1 MTTRAEIILAA
12 KDHTQAAFAAVS
24 RNFDTLSTKAAT
36 VGAGVAGLG
45 ALIGGALALS
55 NAKGLID
62 VLDGLDEMSEKT
74 GVSVEKLSELR
85 YAGEAS
91 GTSLEALSAGF
102 SRLSKLMAEAAG
114 GGKDAIATF
123 KTLDVEF
130 KNSDGSLRKQEDVL
144 GDVADKFAGYEDG
157 AGKAALA
164 QKFFGKSGAD
174 MIGLLNLGKKGIEDL
189 RLEAQQ
195 LGVIYGGDLA
205 KDAATFNDNLKK
217 LELASQAASISVGGP
232 LIGSLVRL
240 TNQIIEA
247 KKEGGLLNAV
257 LVAIGGG
264 VARTLGV
271 DEIGKAQ
278 SRAKDAT
285 AEMGR
290 LSNIMVGLD
299 NQLQRNPGDEMAL
312 RRMAT
317 VRAKFDEARKQA
329 ASASEELK
337 ALANESDPKNKPE
350 EKKPDP
356 KKTATPVVASGGGGD
371 GPKAKDPEAATKR
384 YLESLDKQLEKT
396 KELSQVEMALT
407 EIQRL
412 RADGGTVSEAQKQS
426 MLRKAAEI
434 DIIKER
440 DKTEKESERDR
451 EESQR
456 RYMADQDEARRAIES
471 TFTPME
477 IYSQKLKDLAIL
489 KAQGLLTSEQYSKS
503 IAHEAQAYGEAKAQA
518 DQADKHIDEFAKRGA
533 ENIQDSLGQGLY
545 NTLDGN
551 FADIGKNFSNLI
563 KRMVAEAAAAQ
574 LSRSLFGELVQGG
587 SGSGLFGTA
596 LSAFGGLLGFGSSG
610 YTAGQQAGMDGLITG
625 ILSGARASGGPVGAD
640 GTYLVGERGPE
651 LFTPAASGT
660 IIPNHQLGGGGQGVV
675 ISPSTVI
682 NIDSRSDRGAV
693 QAEVQRAVAQGNK
706 QMLEQLKR
714 QKVLPQ

>member
-1 MTTRAEIILAA
+1 MVNRAEIILAA
-12 KDHTQAAFAAVS
+12 KDQTQSAFAAVS
-24 RNFDTLSTKAAT
+24 RNFDSISTKAT
-36 VGAGVAGLG
+36 SVSAGVAGLG
-45 ALIGGALALS
+45 AVIGSALALS

-85 YAGEAS
+85 YAGETS
-91 GTSLEALSAGF
+91 GTSLEALSSGF
-102 SRLSKLMAEAAG
+102 TKLSKLMAEAAG

-123 KTLDVEF
+123 KTLDVQF
-130 KNSDGSLRKQEDVL
+130 KNSDGTLRKQEDVL
-144 GDVADKFAGYEDG
+144 GDVADRFAGYEDG

-164 QKFFGKSGAD
+164 QQVFGKSGAD
-174 MIGLLNLGKKGIEDL
+174 MIGLLNLGKKGIEEL
-189 RLEAQQ
+189 RVEAQQ
-195 LGVIYGGDLA
+195 LGAIYGGELA
-205 KDAATFNDNLKK
+205 KEAATFNDNLKK
-217 LELASQAASISVGGP
+217 LELASQAASISLGGP

-247 KKEGGLLNAV
+247 KKEGSLLNAV

-278 SRAKDAT
+278 SRAKDAG
-285 AEMGR
+285 AEMER

-299 NQLQRNPGDEMAL
+299 NQLQRDPGNEMAQ

-317 VRAKFDEARKQA
+317 TRAKLDEARKQA
-329 ASASEELK
+329 AAASEELK
-337 ALANESDPKNKPE
+337 ALANAQDPQQKKE
-350 EKKPDP
+350 EKKAEE
-356 KKTATPVVASGGGGD
+356 KKSAPPIVPSGGGGAK
-371 GPKAKDPEAATKR
+371 GKDPEAATKR

-426 MLRKAAEI
+426 MLQKAAEI

-440 DKTEKESERDR
+440 EKTLKEADRDR
-451 EESQR
+451 EEAQR
-456 RYMADQDEARRAIES
+456 RYMTDQDEARRVIEA

-477 IYSQKLKDLAIL
+477 VYSQKLSELAVL
-489 KAQGLLTSEQYSKS
+489 KAQGLLTSEQYSRA
-503 IAHEAQAYGEAKAQA
+503 IAKEAQAYGEAKAQA
-518 DQADKHIDEFAKRGA
+518 DATDKHLDEFAKRGA
-533 ENIQDSLGQGLY
+533 ENIQDQLGQGLY
-545 NTLDGN
+545 NTLDGK
-551 FADIGKNFSNLI
+551 FDDIGKSFGNMV

-587 SGSGLFGTA
+587 SGSGVFGTA
-596 LSAFGGLLGFGSSG
+596 LKGFGSLLGFGSTG
-610 YTAGQQAGMDGLITG
+610 YTAAQQSGLDGLIAG
-625 ILSGARASGGPVGAD
+625 LSGARAAGGPVGAN

-651 LFTPAASGT
+651 LFTPAASGSIT
-660 IIPNHQLGGGGQGVV
+660 PNHELGIGGGVSVSSNYSIQ
-675 ISPSTVI
+675 
-682 NIDSRSDRGAV
+682 IDARADKGEIYAG
-693 QAEVQRAVAQGNK
+693 VQRMLVQNNRAQD
-706 QMLEQLKR
+706 ERLKR
-714 QKVLPQ
+714 LKVLPS